1 MTRERILVVFFFCTD
16 LALFALQNHTLN
28 LFRQLMQW
36 STDFI
41 TGRLSHFISNHGGWV
56 RKMHFYIKIL
66 L

>member
-41 TGRLSHFISNHGGWV
+41 TGPRLCHFISNNGGWV
-56 RKMHFYIKIL
+56 
-66 L
+66 